1 MRAQH
6 LKSKIAG
13 VRAFIFHNTNLFSF
27 HTLFIPLGHYSLQMS
42 QKFRQLAK
50 NPGKSHASNK

>member
-1 MRAQH
+1 
-6 LKSKIAG
+6 